1 MITIRNYSVE
11 DAKALWDIHFYTI
24 RNINIRDYS

>member
-1 MITIRNYSVE
+1 MITIRSYAVE

-24 RNINIRDYS
+24 RNINIR